1 MKYCMLQV
9 LRNWPIS
16 LDGEAPARPGECPV
30 RFSEED
36 TKQCLELYEQEQ
48 EKLKELSE
56 MREFIGTD
64 ALAWVADEDELDRYR
79 AMVQSIKDGLMEH
92 SSTEM
97 EKMAILDHFPFDDHE
112 ETS

>member
-1 MKYCMLQV
+1 MLQV
-9 LRNWPIS
+9 LRNWPIL
-16 LDGEAPARPGECPV
+16 LDGEAPARPGERPV

-64 ALAWVADEDELDRYR
+64 ALAWVADEDELDRCR
-79 AMVQSIKDGLMEH
+79 AVVQSIKDGLMEH